1 LKIEMRRSSSGEK
14 KNKRKSKTAPSLE
27 LGSLREQLSEGSLLN
42 VGSNTNINNFNTS
55 QKSPKDANFEDKSP
69 KPSDP
74 STHHHHSSK
83 KTSEA
88 SETKKKLREY
98 GEELKSELGTEL
110 TRIRDSCLTHLQR
123 QLALLNEAREELT
136 RDRALVEVQQ
146 RALQAH
152 SGTRVTLNVGGVLYA
167 TSRTTLTRYPNSMF
181 AAMFSGRFNNDHV
194 DACEDSAPDTPST
207 GTNPAY
213 FIDRDGALFS
223 HVLNY
228 LRTGTLQL
236 TVACEWESDERG
248 GHTPHALPAPEPVTP
263 ELRAHLQQVSAV
275 LEEAEYYNLVDLAH
289 ICRTDLTRHRQRL
302 KSTNHN
308 TPRSRAD
315 SAYESNEEC
324 MYTRKEVHQML
335 VSHQHVLITYQGH
348 GTAENK
354 PLLNLAGVNLS
365 YIDLSRLDLS
375 YVDFSR
381 ANLEGANLESCI
393 LLGTVFSQCN
403 LQRANLQQ
411 CSFGHART
419 ERESAT
425 FVDANLRGAN
435 FSRFLGV
442 IYRNNM
448 EGANL
453 ADTIGLDEKW
463 LA

>member
-1 LKIEMRRSSSGEK
+1 MH
-14 KNKRKSKTAPSLE
+14 
-27 LGSLREQLSEGSLLN
+27 Q
-42 VGSNTNINNFNTS
+42 
-55 QKSPKDANFEDKSP
+55 Q
-69 KPSDP
+69 
-74 STHHHHSSK
+74 
-83 KTSEA
+83 
-88 SETKKKLREY
+88 
-98 GEELKSELGTEL
+98 
-110 TRIRDSCLTHLQR
+110 Q
-123 QLALLNEAREELT
+123 ALLDEAREELA
-136 RDRALVEVQQ
+136 RDRALVELQQ
-146 RALQAH
+146 RAIQAH
-152 SGTRVTLNVGGVLYA
+152 SGPRVTLNVGGVVHV
-167 TSRTTLTRYPNSMF
+167 TSRSTLTRYPHSMF

-194 DACEDSAPDTPST
+194 DACEPLTPDTHATP
-207 GTNPAY
+207 GTTTPTPTTPAY

-228 LRTGTLQL
+228 LRTGTLHV

-248 GHTPHALPAPEPVTP
+248 GHTPHSVPAPELLTP
-263 ELRAHLQQVSAV
+263 ELRAHLQLVSAV
-275 LEEAEYYNLVDLAH
+275 LDEAEYYNLTDLAH
-289 ICRTDLTRHRQRL
+289 ICRTDLARHRQRL
-302 KSTNHN
+302 KWTNQN

-315 SAYESNEEC
+315 SAYESASESC

-335 VSHQHVLITYQGH
+335 VSHQHVLITHQGPSEH
-348 GTAENK
+348 K

-393 LLGTVFSQCN
+393 LLGTVFAQCN

-419 ERESAT
+419 EHQSAT

>member
-1 LKIEMRRSSSGEK
+1 MVRTNEYSYTPIQRCYCATPTLI
-14 KNKRKSKTAPSLE
+14 ALPSP
-27 LGSLREQLSEGSLLN
+27 
-42 VGSNTNINNFNTS
+42 V
-55 QKSPKDANFEDKSP
+55 
-69 KPSDP
+69 
-74 STHHHHSSK
+74 
-83 KTSEA
+83 SEA
-88 SETKKKLREY
+88 KKKLQQY
-98 GEELKSELGTEL
+98 GEELKSELTTEL
-110 TRIRDSCLTHLQR
+110 TRLRDACINHLHAQ
-123 QLALLNEAREELT
+123 QTLLHEAREELT

-146 RALQAH
+146 RAVQAH
-152 SGTRVTLNVGGVLYA
+152 SGTRVTLNVGGTLYV
-167 TSRTTLTRYPNSMF
+167 TSRTTLTRYPHSMF

-194 DACEDSAPDTPST
+194 AACDELTPDTAGT
-207 GTNPAY
+207 GTTTPAY

-228 LRTGTLQL
+228 LRTGTLHV
-236 TVACEWESDERG
+236 TVACEWEGEERG
-248 GHTPHALPAPEPVTP
+248 GYTPHSLPAPEVVTP
-263 ELRAHLQQVSAV
+263 ELRTHLQLVSAL
-275 LEEAEYYNLVDLAH
+275 LEEAEYYNLIDLAQ
-289 ICRTDLTRHRQRL
+289 ICRTDLARHRQRL
-302 KSTNHN
+302 KLTNHN

-315 SAYESNEEC
+315 SAYESANESC

-335 VSHQHVLITYQGH
+335 VSHQHVLITYQGPSEH
-348 GTAENK
+348 K

-393 LLGTVFSQCN
+393 LLGTVFSQSN
-403 LQRANLQQ
+403 LQRANMQQ